1 MAIRATDADVL
12 ELMQGAAGTVYT
24 SYIATAN
31 LIVEEDLVGNG
42 LTEARL
48 KQIEIYLAAH
58 FATLA
63 KEKGGIVRT
72 SMGESAETYH
82 DLNSRFQS
90 YTSTRFGQ
98 QAIALD
104 TTGTL
109 VNQGS
114 GGKKA
119 EFRVV

>member
-1 MAIRATDADVL
+1 MAIRATDAAVNVWMNTTL
-12 ELMQGAAGTVYT
+12 LVYT
-24 SYIATAN
+24 TFITAAN
-31 LIVEEDLVGNG
+31 LIVEEDLVGEG

-48 KQIEIYLAAH
+48 TQIENLLAAH

-63 KEKGGIVRT
+63 NEKGGIVRT
-72 SMGESAETYH
+72 SAGESAETYRSVKEAYQG
-82 DLNSRFQS
+82 L
-90 YTSTRFGQ
+90 TSTRFGQ
-98 QAIALD
+98 MAIAMD

-109 VNQGS
+109 VNQMS

>member
-1 MAIRATDADVL
+1 MPRAVDADVIV
-12 ELMQGAAGTVYT
+12 LMQEAVGTTYA
-24 SYIATAN
+24 SFIATAN
-31 LIVEEDLVGNG
+31 LIVNEDLLGYG

-48 KQIEIYLAAH
+48 TQIETYLAAH

-72 SMGESAETYH
+72 SMGESAESYH
-82 DLNSRFQS
+82 EINSRLQA

-104 TTGTL
+104 TSGVL
-109 VNQGS
+109 AAKGS
-114 GGKKA
+114 GGLRA
-119 EFRVV
+119 EFRVI